1 MNHMAWVTHGK
12 TPLGNC
18 PLDARCICELCWD
31 ELKQLGQ
38 PPPAHG
44 TKRSSQRMLCW
55 NVLLTRVG
63 LLFCSAVE
71 VSGHAF
77 SYALIP
83 LMSFMHSQVTVAD
96 SFDTLSIP
104 VVTLQ
109 AMQEGSQPRQH
120 HFMHTR
126 ISTGT
131 LWLAPEQN
139 HLP

>member
-1 MNHMAWVTHGK
+1 
-12 TPLGNC
+12 
-18 PLDARCICELCWD
+18 
-31 ELKQLGQ
+31 
-38 PPPAHG
+38 
-44 TKRSSQRMLCW
+44 
-55 NVLLTRVG
+55 
-63 LLFCSAVE
+63 
-71 VSGHAF
+71 
-77 SYALIP
+77 
-83 LMSFMHSQVTVAD
+83 MSFMHSQVTVAD